1 MENKTFNEIW
11 IRRSLIFNI
20 ALGDLKL
27 RYRNSVLGFFW
38 SFLEPLLIMTV
49 LYFVFSNLFK
59 ADIENFPLYILLGLI
74 MWNMFSRG
82 TTMGLDSIITKA
94 GLVGQTYLPRE
105 VVVISAVLTSFLMM
119 LLEIIVFF
127 FFMVAFQVIPTVT
140 LVMLPPMII
149 IVFLMTLGMSFAL
162 SVLNVYYRD
171 LRSIWGVILTAG
183 FFATPIIYSLE
194 MISDE
199 IRSIIS
205 LNPLV
210 PLLEIS
216 RGATIYNYWP
226 GDFEITYL
234 LTTTFV
240 VLVLGYAV
248 FKRLDKKIV
257 EEL

>member
-11 IRRSLIFNI
+11 ARRSLIYNI
-20 ALGDLKL
+20 AMGDLKL
-27 RYRNSVLGFFW
+27 RYRHSVLGFFW
-38 SFLEPLLIMTV
+38 SFLEPLLLMTV
-49 LYFVFSNLFK
+49 LYFVFSTLFK
-59 ADIENFPLYILLGLI
+59 ADIDNFPLYLLLGLI

-82 TTMGLDSIITKA
+82 TTMGLDSIISKA

-119 LLEIIVFF
+119 LFEFIIFF
-127 FFMVAFQVIPTVT
+127 IFMLAFQVFPTVT

-149 IVFLMTLGMSFAL
+149 LVFLLALGVSFAL

-171 LRSIWGVILTAG
+171 LRSIWGVIMLAG
-183 FFATPIIYSLE
+183 FFATPIFYSLE
-194 MISDE
+194 TLPED

-205 LNPLV
+205 LNPIV
-210 PLLEIS
+210 TILEIS
-216 RGATIYNYWP
+216 RGATIFNYWP
-226 GDFEITYL
+226 GGFEIAYL
-234 LTTTFV
+234 LTVTFV
-240 VLVLGYAV
+240 VLVGGYAV